1 MSPLGLGL
9 GRSLIKEN
17 WDYRRRQ
24 KHLLEFSSSS
34 VTPSVLITIDLPPGR
49 EPERK
54 SHIFYPTAITSIL
67 LRSTSQSIEVINPAY
82 N

>member
-1 MSPLGLGL
+1 MVIVEKKNDGNSKNKEGTAGMSPLGLGL

-34 VTPSVLITIDLPPGR
+34 VIR
-49 EPERK
+49 
-54 SHIFYPTAITSIL
+54 
-67 LRSTSQSIEVINPAY
+67 
-82 N
+82 